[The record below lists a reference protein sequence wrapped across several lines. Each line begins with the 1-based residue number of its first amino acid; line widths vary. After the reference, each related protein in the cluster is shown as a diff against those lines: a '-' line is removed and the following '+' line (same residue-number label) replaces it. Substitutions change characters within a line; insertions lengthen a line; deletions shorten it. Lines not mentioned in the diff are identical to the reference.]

1 MARKQVALPRII
13 AVDDLD
19 AAVDNYTTQLGYR
32 LDMIFPAD
40 SPSVAVLSGHG
51 TTIRLEISQQRIT
64 GNGQWVTGRARMEY
78 RDLIPGRLDG
88 KVIASHIRIPNGG
101 EVADYV
107 HYHKVDFQ
115 MIYSVAGAIRVVYED
130 QGEPFWLVP
139 GDCVLQ
145 PPEIRH
151 RVLEAT
157 AGAQVIEIGSPAVHE
172 TWADHEMALPTGQ
185 VLPNRDFGGQRFVHH
200 IAADSPAIVGEFGDF
215 EAHHTGI
222 SSATGGLAAV
232 FELRSQ
238 SSHSRAI
245 CESDGRTFLFY
256 FVLSGRLTV
265 ASERFDEYKFT
276 AGESIVVPP
285 GIEYELDSP
294 ANSEILCVFI

>member
-1 MARKQVALPRII
+1 MKNITCTN
-13 AVDDLD
+13 LD
-19 AAVDNYTTQLGYR
+19 ETIEHYTKQLGYR

-40 SPSVAVLSGHG
+40 APLQALVSKDGESLRLLASGK
-51 TTIRLEISQQRIT
+51 RISESGKWIK
-64 GNGQWVTGRARMEY
+64 GRAGMEY
-78 RDLIPGRLDG
+78 RDLIPDRMGG

-115 MIYSVAGAIRVVYED
+115 MIYCVAGAILVVYED
-130 QGEPFWLVP
+130 QGEPFWLKS

-157 AGAQVIEIGSPAVHE
+157 AGAQVIEIGSPAIHE
-172 TWADHEMALPTGQ
+172 TWADHDMILPT
-185 VLPNRDFGGQRFVHH
+185 VRMLPDRDFGGQRFVRH
-200 IAADSPAIVGEFGDF
+200 IAADSLPIVGEYGDF

-222 SSATGGLAAV
+222 SSATGGLAEV

-265 ASERFDEYKFT
+265 ASERFGEYKFT
-276 AGESIVVPP
+276 AGESTVVPP